1 MPTKDIAWVA
11 WIHRGYGQFTI
22 QIESD
27 LKAGEKLAFSRNALA
42 RLLRFQQDAVGV
54 WKYVDKPKPIQ
65 KTEVT
70 TNSSSAC

>member
-11 WIHRGYGQFTI
+11 WIHRGYGQFTL
-22 QIESD
+22 QIECD
-27 LKAGEKLAFSRNALA
+27 VKAGEKLAFSRNALA

-54 WKYVDKPKPIQ
+54 WKYVDKPIQ

>member
-27 LKAGEKLAFSRNALA
+27 LKAGEKLACSVAAPTALA
-42 RLLRFQQDAVGV
+42 HKKLPYRPAHRFRR
-54 WKYVDKPKPIQ
+54 KL
-65 KTEVT
+65 E
-70 TNSSSAC
+70 